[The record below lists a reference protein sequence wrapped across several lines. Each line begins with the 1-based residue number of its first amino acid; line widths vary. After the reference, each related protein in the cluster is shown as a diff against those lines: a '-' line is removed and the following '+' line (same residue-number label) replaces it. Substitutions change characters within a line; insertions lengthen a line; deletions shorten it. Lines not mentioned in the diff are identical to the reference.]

1 MSTVRKTS
9 VGVTLLLIA
18 NLTTLHAQS
27 DLTTQLSSDRTSLK
41 RVFEDS
47 IRLLAMQ
54 HSLRIG
60 LQEKTRRELG
70 GSFFS
75 DYKRSVHMPHQW
87 GDGDSGLTNYGGHP
101 GQGAASGFI
110 WVQRDPSAPPAFV
123 ANRAY
128 LSSRLR
134 GMAFAAGYSLQF
146 EIGPFSE
153 ASIGNVG
160 LHPETAGWVDHIMT
174 PIGGLAIMV
183 GEDTLRREGHRAAHR
198 LARRARDVAHAAKPR
213 ARHRQRRRRAGTVVP
228 RRSSA
233 APNHSLSA
241 VCRCGSSV
249 SHNGPETRPSPG
261 RWA

>member
-1 MSTVRKTS
+1 MSIVMKTS
-9 VGVTLLLIA
+9 VAVTLLLVA
-18 NLTTLHAQS
+18 NLTPLHAQS
-27 DLTTQLSSDRTSLK
+27 DLTTQISSDRTSLK

-54 HSLRIG
+54 HALRIG

-75 DYKRSVHMPHQW
+75 DYKRSVHTPHQW

-110 WVQRDPSAPPAFV
+110 WVQRDPGAPPAFV

-128 LSSRLR
+128 VSSRLR
-134 GMAFAAGYSLQF
+134 GMAFATGYSLQF

-160 LHPETAGWVDHIMT
+160 LNPETAGWVDHVMT

-183 GEDTLRREGHRAAHR
+183 GEDMLDRFVVQGIERRTDSIVLRAMSRMLLNPARATANVAAVQAPWYRADRPLRR
-198 LARRARDVAHAAKPR
+198 VIP
-213 ARHRQRRRRAGTVVP
+213 
-228 RRSSA
+228 
-233 APNHSLSA
+233 
-241 VCRCGSSV
+241 
-249 SHNGPETRPSPG
+249 
-261 RWA
+261 

>member
-1 MSTVRKTS
+1 MSTVMKTS

-183 GEDTLRREGHRAAHR
+183 GEDMLDRFVVKGIERHTDSLVVRAMSRMLLNPARATANVAAVQAPWYRADRPLRRII
-198 LARRARDVAHAAKPR
+198 P
-213 ARHRQRRRRAGTVVP
+213 
-228 RRSSA
+228 
-233 APNHSLSA
+233 
-241 VCRCGSSV
+241 
-249 SHNGPETRPSPG
+249 
-261 RWA
+261 